1 MAHSSSRSQALKPKH
16 KSPKTKPSPGD
27 RRQRVSPTGPWEIY
41 PHVHSGGQLAVIS
54 SDSTRGLLF
63 SPYFLSSSKK
73 YHRVNRRK
81 QKYPKASAERQ
92 GWNKSPEAPKCRH
105 TFSIVTATI
114 PKSLGPGYRTDG
126 SDTPPGS
133 AKCHLS
139 DSRAFLQAKWF
150 TRAPGPPI
158 GIFHLPGY

>member
-1 MAHSSSRSQALKPKH
+1 MIPQAFLQWYPVLCQMVERKSREAEFSGWDLPHA
-16 KSPKTKPSPGD
+16 KSHCCSRPGEND
-27 RRQRVSPTGPWEIY
+27 ERYLFTVPCLI
-41 PHVHSGGQLAVIS
+41 
-54 SDSTRGLLF
+54 F
-63 SPYFLSSSKK
+63 SPHFLSSSEK
-73 YHRVNRRK
+73 YPRVNRRK

-105 TFSIVTATI
+105 TLSIATATI
-114 PKSLGPGYRTDG
+114 SKSLGPGYRTDG
-126 SDTPPGS
+126 NDTPSGS

-158 GIFHLPGY
+158 GIFHLSGY